1 MNDTPHRAPVRRPAS
16 LQRPMMIAK
25 IHRATVTQADLHYVG
40 SITVDSDLL
49 DAVDLV
55 PGQQVDV
62 VDVTNGARLTTY
74 VIPGE
79 PGSGQ
84 ICINGAAAHLVD
96 PGDIVIIIG
105 YGMLSDAD
113 ARTFLPNV
121 VFVDENNR
129 IVERSDEPGHVPD
142 GYGLT
147 ESGLPIEPYQQA
159 GLVRTAAGRMAGEVA
174 GAVDVPGAGRDPVAG
189 PDAGTPG
196 GAEAG
201 DPVPSRGA

>member
-1 MNDTPHRAPVRRPAS
+1 MNHTPHRAPVRRPAS
-16 LQRPMMIAK
+16 LQRPMMISK

-62 VDVTNGARLTTY
+62 VDVTNGARLSTY

-84 ICINGAAAHLVD
+84 ICINGAAAHLVK
-96 PGDIVIIIG
+96 PGDMVILIA
-105 YGMLSDAD
+105 YGMMSDAD
-113 ARTFLPNV
+113 ARTFLPRV
-121 VFVDENNR
+121 AFVDEHNR
-129 IVERSDEPGHVPD
+129 IVEQSDEPGLVPD

-159 GLVRTAAGRMAGEVA
+159 GLVRTAAGRMS
-174 GAVDVPGAGRDPVAG
+174 VDER
-189 PDAGTPG
+189 
-196 GAEAG
+196 
-201 DPVPSRGA
+201 

>member
-1 MNDTPHRAPVRRPAS
+1 MSSTPHRPPVGRPAS

-40 SITVDSDLL
+40 SITVDADLL
-49 DAVDLV
+49 DAADLV

-84 ICINGAAAHLVD
+84 ICINGAAAHLVT
-96 PGDIVIIIG
+96 PGDVVILIG
-105 YGMLSDAD
+105 YGMLSDHD

-121 VFVDENNR
+121 VFVDEKNR
-129 IVERSDEPGHVPD
+129 IVEINDEPGHVPD
-142 GYGLT
+142 GFGLK
-147 ESGLPIEPYQQA
+147 ESGLAIEPFQQA
-159 GLVRTAAGRMAGEVA
+159 GLVRTASGRA
-174 GAVDVPGAGRDPVAG
+174 
-189 PDAGTPG
+189 
-196 GAEAG
+196 
-201 DPVPSRGA
+201 

>member
-1 MNDTPHRAPVRRPAS
+1 MTDTPHRAPSERPAS
-16 LQRPMMIAK
+16 LRRKMMISK

-62 VDVTNGARLTTY
+62 VDVTNGSRLTTY
-74 VIPGE
+74 VIPGT
-79 PGSGQ
+79 PGAGE

-105 YGMLSDAD
+105 YGTMSDAD
-113 ARTFLPNV
+113 ARAFLPNV
-121 VFVDENNR
+121 VFVDGENA
-129 IVERSDEPGHVPD
+129 IVEHSAEPGHVPD

-147 ESGLPIEPYQQA
+147 ESGLPIS
-159 GLVRTAAGRMAGEVA
+159 
-174 GAVDVPGAGRDPVAG
+174 
-189 PDAGTPG
+189 
-196 GAEAG
+196 
-201 DPVPSRGA
+201 PSRA